1 MTAALTAAKAY
12 AQVQSQFAKSLSEVA
27 GPAGATGAPQGVDFG
42 HILTGAMNEIAQT
55 GQLAEKQM
63 IAHANGK
70 AELVDVVT
78 AVASAQTSLETA
90 MAVRDEVIAAYQEIM
105 RMPI

>member
-27 GPAGATGAPQGVDFG
+27 GPASSTAPAGGLDFG
-42 HILTGAMNEIAQT
+42 HMLTGAMNEIAQT
-55 GQLAEKQM
+55 GKMAEKQM

-78 AVASAQTSLETA
+78 AVASAQSSLETA
-90 MAVRDEVIAAYQEIM
+90 IAVRDQVFAAFQEIM
-105 RMPI
+105 RMTI